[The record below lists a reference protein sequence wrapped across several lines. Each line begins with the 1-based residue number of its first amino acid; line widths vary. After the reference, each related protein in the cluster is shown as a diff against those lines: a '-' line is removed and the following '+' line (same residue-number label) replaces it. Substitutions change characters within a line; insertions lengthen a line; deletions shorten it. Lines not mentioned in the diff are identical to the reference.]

1 MKRIRAY
8 PRVSACICGL
18 KIMPR
23 TKTHQRK
30 SSPKPRTRVP
40 FADAERVRR
49 HLLSE
54 NVQVLPVK
62 DIRTML
68 RILNDIY
75 PASGSP
81 ATRSRSTTSVVAA
94 SPSRWQPFLLGVGI
108 GFVLLVLALAM

>member
-1 MKRIRAY
+1 
-8 PRVSACICGL
+8 
-18 KIMPR
+18 MPR
-23 TKTHQRK
+23 TKTRQRK

-68 RILNDIY
+68 RILNDVY
-75 PASGSP
+75 PANRS
-81 ATRSRSTTSVVAA
+81 RSRSTLSVAA
-94 SPSRWQPFLLGVGI
+94 SPSSRWQPFLWGI
-108 GFVLLVLALAM
+108 GIGLVLLVLALAV